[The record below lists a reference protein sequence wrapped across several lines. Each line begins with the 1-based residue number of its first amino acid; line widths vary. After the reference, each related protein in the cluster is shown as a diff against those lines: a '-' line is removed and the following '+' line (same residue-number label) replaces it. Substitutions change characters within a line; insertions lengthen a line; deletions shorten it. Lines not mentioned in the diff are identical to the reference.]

1 MIIVRPV
8 LPVRG
13 SVSWFNKAMLGLA
26 NTRAFSRVLGNP
38 WPASF
43 TLDRPNTSQSQE
55 PILPSVVGPDACS
68 RWLSMH
74 TTELEILPL
83 VQKSYLGAASVFD
96 HPHQIDTA
104 I

>member
-1 MIIVRPV
+1 
-8 LPVRG
+8 
-13 SVSWFNKAMLGLA
+13 
-26 NTRAFSRVLGNP
+26 
-38 WPASF
+38 
-43 TLDRPNTSQSQE
+43 
-55 PILPSVVGPDACS
+55 
-68 RWLSMH
+68 MH